1 MIFLIDHNLKGHA
14 LVLFGAIATQGWLDI
29 VPMQFVTFA
38 EMDLLIDSDDRTVW
52 RLAQENQ
59 MILLTANRSMKGK
72 DSLEQVMREENTSES
87 LPVITVSNADRLEVG
102 ALKVLL
108 KSCLILI
115 PIEVRGESS
124 FRSIL
129 KTLVDRVCSDRQHG
143 ITTLLQRTDK
153 VAGVAAKV
161 VSSR

>member
-14 LVLFGAIATQGWLDI
+14 LVFFGAIASQGWLDI

-38 EMDLLIDSDDRTVW
+38 EVDLSIDSDDRTVW

-87 LPVITVSNADRLEVG
+87 LPVITVSNADRLLNDSEYRGRCVESLVEIVLDIDTYRG
-102 ALKVLL
+102 ARR
-108 KSCLILI
+108 IFI
-115 PIEVRGESS
+115 P
-124 FRSIL
+124 
-129 KTLVDRVCSDRQHG
+129 
-143 ITTLLQRTDK
+143 
-153 VAGVAAKV
+153 
-161 VSSR
+161 